1 MTYAAVATPPL
12 RLVTPESEIVRR
24 FVAGEPHAVRELYR
38 RYARPMFAV
47 AYRSL
52 HDRGLAEEAVQQAF
66 LQAWRAAHK
75 LDPDRDVAPWLFTIV
90 RRVAIDLYRRERR
103 HRNQEPLESEIAELP
118 PGFEHAWT
126 AWEVRRGLEA
136 LPDEER
142 NVLYATHFM
151 GLTHEDAAEQ
161 LRIPVGTVKSRSFR
175 AYRRLAGLLA
185 HLDEGT
191 S

>member
-1 MTYAAVATPPL
+1 MTYAALARRFVDI
-12 RLVTPESEIVRR
+12 VTPERAVIQA

-38 RYARPMFAV
+38 RYARPMYAV

-52 HDRGLAEEAVQQAF
+52 GDRGLAEEAVQQAF
-66 LQAWRAAHK
+66 LQAWRAATR

-90 RRVAIDLYRRERR
+90 RRVAVDLYRRERR

-136 LPDEER
+136 LPEEER
-142 NVLYATHFM
+142 TVLYATHFM

-175 AYRRLAGLLA
+175 AYRKLAALLA
-185 HLDEGT
+185 HLDEGQT
-191 S
+191 